1 MSEGS
6 LPRPVEDVVFRE
18 LDGEVVLVHLGT
30 DRIYAL
36 NETGA
41 RFWEML
47 AAGRDRSAIRE
58 QLLEEFAVEPDE
70 LDREI
75 EMLVT
80 ELAGAGLVA

>member
-1 MSEGS
+1 MTGGS
-6 LPRPVEDVVFRE
+6 FPRPVDDVVFRE

-47 AAGRDRSAIRE
+47 AAGRDRAAIRE
-58 QLLEEFAVEPDE
+58 QLLEEFAVEPTV

-75 EMLVT
+75 NTLVT